1 MALRSAAASGNPAA
15 EFLVGVKYT
24 EGEGVPADLEK
35 AAVWYQKAANKG
47 LPPAQYRLA
56 SLYEKGRGVEQDTAK
71 ARAWYSQAAQAG
83 NAKAMHN
90 LAVLYA
96 EGGGEEPDYA
106 KAAMWFES
114 AASYGVKDSLFNL
127 GILYAGGIGVD
138 KDLVA
143 SYKWFAIA
151 ADKGDPEAAK
161 RRDDVANMMDQ
172 QTLANARLAVESF
185 KLKDAD
191 PAANKVTLEPSWA
204 EQSSLPAA
212 NVSAPAQTGDIDM
225 IREAQDKLNYLGFDT
240 GTPDGQMGPRTRS
253 AIRAFQRSI
262 GLPETGEVDA
272 KLIDELKSQAI

>member
-1 MALRSAAASGNPAA
+1 MR
-15 EFLVGVKYT
+15 YT

-56 SLYEKGRGVEQDTAK
+56 SLYEKGRGVEKDTAK

-114 AASYGVKDSLFNL
+114 AANYGVKDSLFNL

-143 SYKWFAIA
+143 SYTWFAIA
-151 ADKGDPEAAK
+151 AYKGDPEAAK

-172 QTLANARLAVESF
+172 QTLANARLAVEGF

-212 NVSAPAQTGDIDM
+212 NVSAPAPTGDVDM

-240 GTPDGQMGPRTRS
+240 GTPDGQLGPRTRS